1 MLLESQIKQ
10 NSYWASECVLEVYF
24 YTFDEL
30 NNEQSVRRHLD
41 QVWICVRRFVRASE
55 PREEEQTL
63 WARIAIL
70 QTFCEGALS
79 VCSEKEQ
86 LHGHDGW
93 SFPKIMPILRNLV
106 DQAISR
112 DESGEWSHSR
122 GFIRQQLI
130 ELDQEVMADHAYMNN
145 ALCFKRYETLLGL
158 WKMADTNEGWACLSC
173 PIKSTHDVHIQL
185 RIRFAQPTGTST
197 RATIP
202 SPRHPSHVQ
211 AFKHL
216 QSPTYSQKCH
226 TPIKICGRDNM
237 AKIRLVDGQ
246 GSKDK
251 RTTHI
256 TTQLNLLA
264 ILATSHKRKRVDD
277 KGPPDK
283 SRDIDLRPLNGFS
296 SKVSD
301 PVTIGL
307 AIHKGHKTYLP
318 TPSQVSLSCANERF
332 VLGIQRFRYDAEDIY
347 TSVHS

>member
-158 WKMADTNEGWACLSC
+158 WKMADTNDDRIMVSSIQGKIWLLSHMQEPHTRGLGMSFVPYQVDARC
-173 PIKSTHDVHIQL
+173 AYPTENTVRPTHGNINPSYNSFAAASEPRPGIQAPSESDLLSEMSYSDQDLRARQHGENSFGRRARVQGQKDDAYNDSTELASHPGD
-185 RIRFAQPTGTST
+185 FAQ
-197 RATIP
+197 
-202 SPRHPSHVQ
+202 
-211 AFKHL
+211 K
-216 QSPTYSQKCH
+216 K
-226 TPIKICGRDNM
+226 
-237 AKIRLVDGQ
+237 
-246 GSKDK
+246 
-251 RTTHI
+251 
-256 TTQLNLLA
+256 
-264 ILATSHKRKRVDD
+264 
-277 KGPPDK
+277 K
-283 SRDIDLRPLNGFS
+283 SRRQRS
-296 SKVSD
+296 SRQE
-301 PVTIGL
+301 P
-307 AIHKGHKTYLP
+307 
-318 TPSQVSLSCANERF
+318 
-332 VLGIQRFRYDAEDIY
+332 RY
-347 TSVHS
+347 